1 MRHERDVGPVRAAH
15 HFDEA
20 ALAAYL
26 ARHLPEF
33 RPPLTVSQF
42 RGGHSNPTFLL
53 HMPGRSLVLRKKPP
67 GRLLPSAHAIDRE
80 ACVMR
85 ALRGADLPV
94 PEIHIYCDDP
104 AVIGTPFFVMDYVRG
119 RVFRDLALPE
129 LEPRERGQIYDAMN
143 ATLARIHGVDPDAA
157 GLSGFG
163 RAGNYF
169 SRQLDRWS
177 RQYAASRT
185 DDVPAMDRLIDWLTS
200 NLPADEPIA
209 VVHGDYR
216 LENMIFHEHEPQVQ
230 AVIDWELATLGHPL
244 ADLANNCMPYYF
256 TAPGVGG
263 LVDND
268 DIATGI
274 PAVDDY
280 VSSYCRRTG
289 RAGIENWTFF
299 IAFGLFRLAAISQ
312 GVYRRG
318 LQGNASSER
327 AQEFGQL
334 ARNLANQAWAMVEG
348 SR

>member
-15 HFDEA
+15 LIDET

-26 ARHLPEF
+26 AGQLPDF
-33 RPPLTVSQF
+33 RGPLTVSQF
-42 RGGHSNPTFLL
+42 RGGHSNPTYLL
-53 HMPGRSLVLRKKPP
+53 QMPGRPLVLRKKPA

-80 ACVMR
+80 AWVMR
-85 ALRGADLPV
+85 ALRDAGLAV
-94 PEIHIYCDDP
+94 PQIHLYCEDVS
-104 AVIGTPFFVMDYVRG
+104 VIGTPFFVMDFVRG
-119 RVFRDLALPE
+119 RVFRDPALPE

-143 ATLARIHGVDPDAA
+143 AALAHLHSIPPAEA
-157 GLSGFG
+157 GLDGFG

-169 SRQLDRWS
+169 ARQLDRWR
-177 RQYAASRT
+177 RQYNASST
-185 DDVPAMDRLIDWLTS
+185 ADIPAMARLIDWLQAHAPEDG
-200 NLPADEPIA
+200 PAA

-216 LENMIFHEHEPQVQ
+216 LENMIFHEHEPRVQ
-230 AVIDWELATLGHPL
+230 AVIDWELSTLGHPL

-274 PAVDDY
+274 PAVSDY
-280 VSSYCRRTG
+280 VAAYCRRTG
-289 RAGIENWTFF
+289 RPGIDNWTFF
-299 IAFGLFRLAAISQ
+299 VTFGLFRLAAISQ

-318 LQGNASSER
+318 QIGNASSER

-348 SR
+348 R